1 LGYFTIEGALAE
13 YESLTVEQ
21 RGAVATVRLNRPDKH
36 NALNAQLS
44 HELIEALDRLEA
56 DDGVN
61 VIVLTGA
68 GEKAFCAGADMAE
81 AVGGDGPDASEVGAP
96 AQAVARV
103 LRTAKPIIAAVN
115 GYAYGGGAVLAINCD
130 IRIASEN
137 AKFRFVGASYGLVV
151 GAFQLPRIVGAP
163 LAKEL
168 IFTARTID
176 SQEALRIGLA
186 NHVVALEKLEATV
199 AETALAIAANSRAA
213 VMASKR
219 VIDIATANKDALR
232 HEVEANVELRKS
244 EEHRERFRAAA
255 QRVTGGK

>member
-1 LGYFTIEGALAE
+1 MGYA
-13 YESLTVEQ
+13 SLIVEKT
-21 RGAVATVRLNRPDKH
+21 GAVGTVRLNRPEKH

-44 HELIEALDRLEA
+44 HELIAALDALEA
-56 DDGVN
+56 DDEVN

-68 GEKAFCAGADMAE
+68 GEKAFCAGADLAA
-81 AVGGDGPDASEVGAP
+81 AVGGNGPDSSNVGAP

-137 AKFRFVGASYGLVV
+137 AKFRFIGASYGLVV
-151 GAFQLPRIVGAP
+151 GAFQLPRVVGAP

-176 SQEALRIGLA
+176 AQEALRIGLV
-186 NHVVALEKLEATV
+186 NHLTPIEKLESTV
-199 AETALAIAANSRAA
+199 METALAIAANSRAA
-213 VMASKR
+213 VMASKQ
-219 VIDIATANKDALR
+219 VIDTATSNREAFR
-232 HEVEANVELRKS
+232 QEVEANQGLRKS
-244 EEHRERFRAAA
+244 DEHQERFRAAA
-255 QRVTGGK
+255 KRVTGGK

>member
-1 LGYFTIEGALAE
+1 ME
-13 YESLTVEQ
+13 YESLIVEKT
-21 RGAVATVRLNRPDKH
+21 GAVGTVRLNRPEKH

-44 HELIEALDRLEA
+44 HELIAALDALEA
-56 DDGVN
+56 DDEVN

-81 AVGGDGPDASEVGAP
+81 AVGGNGPDSSNVGAP

-151 GAFQLPRIVGAP
+151 GAFQLPGIVGAP

-176 SQEALRIGLA
+176 AQEALRIGLV
-186 NHVVALEKLEATV
+186 NHLTPLEKLEPTV
-199 AETALAIAANSRAA
+199 MEVALAIAANSRAA
-213 VMASKR
+213 VMASKQ
-219 VIDIATANKDALR
+219 VIDTATSNREALR
-232 HEVEANVELRKS
+232 QEVEANQGLRKS
-244 EEHRERFRAAA
+244 DEHRERFRAAA
-255 QRVTGGK
+255 MRVTGEK

>member
-1 LGYFTIEGALAE
+1 MGYFTIEGALAE
-13 YESLTVEQ
+13 YESLTVEK
-21 RGAVATVRLNRPDKH
+21 RGAVATVRLNRPDKL

>member
-1 LGYFTIEGALAE
+1 VD

-21 RGAVATVRLNRPDKH
+21 TGAVATISLNRPDKH
-36 NALNAQLS
+36 NALSARLC
-44 HELIEALDRLEA
+44 HELIDALDRLEA
-56 DDGVN
+56 DDAVN
-61 VIVLTGA
+61 VLILTGA

-81 AVGGDGPDASEVGAP
+81 AVSPDSSGDASEVSAP

-103 LRTAKPIIAAVN
+103 LRTRKPIIAAVN
-115 GYAYGGGAVLAINCD
+115 GYAYGGGAFLAINCD

-137 AKFRFVGASYGLVV
+137 ARFRFVGASYGLVV

-176 SQEALRIGLA
+176 GAEALRAGLV
-186 NHVVALEKLEATV
+186 NHVVPLDQLEKAA
-199 AETALAIAANSRAA
+199 AEMAVAIAANSRPA
-213 VMASKR
+213 VMASKE
-219 VIDIATANKDALR
+219 VIDLATDSREALR
-232 HEVEANVELRKS
+232 REVEANVELRQS

-255 QRVTGGK
+255 TRVTGDR

>member
-1 LGYFTIEGALAE
+1 ME
-13 YESLTVEQ
+13 YESLIIEKTD
-21 RGAVATVRLNRPDKH
+21 AVGTVRLSRPEKH

-44 HELIEALDRLEA
+44 QELIAALDALEA
-56 DDGVN
+56 DDDVN
-61 VIVLTGA
+61 VIALTGA

-81 AVGGDGPDASEVGAP
+81 AVGGNGPDTSNVGAP

-130 IRIASEN
+130 IRIGSEN

-151 GAFQLPRIVGAP
+151 GAFQLPGIVGAP

-176 SQEALRIGLA
+176 AQEALRIGLL
-186 NHVVALEKLEATV
+186 NHVVPLEKLEPAV
-199 AETALAIAANSRAA
+199 MEMAAAIAANSRPA
-213 VMASKR
+213 VMASKQ
-219 VIDIATANKDALR
+219 VIDAATSNGEALR
-232 HEVEANVELRKS
+232 QEVEANQGLRKS
-244 EEHRERFRAAA
+244 DEHLQRFRAAA
-255 QRVTGGK
+255 MRVTGDK

>member
-1 LGYFTIEGALAE
+1 VAE
-13 YESLTVEQ
+13 YESLIIEKT
-21 RGAVATVRLNRPDKH
+21 GAVGTVRLNRPEKH

-44 HELIEALDRLEA
+44 HELIDALDRLEA
-56 DDGVN
+56 DDEVN
-61 VIVLTGA
+61 VIVLTGS

-81 AVGGDGPDASEVGAP
+81 AAGDNGPDASNVGAP

-137 AKFRFVGASYGLVV
+137 VKFRFVGASYGLVV
-151 GAFQLPRIVGAP
+151 GAFQLPRVVGAP

-176 SQEALRIGLA
+176 AQEALRIGLV
-186 NHVVALEKLEATV
+186 NHLTPIEKLEPTV
-199 AETALAIAANSRAA
+199 METALAIAANSRAA
-213 VMASKR
+213 VMASKQ
-219 VIDIATANKDALR
+219 VIDTATANGEALR
-232 HEVEANVELRKS
+232 QEVEANRGLRKS
-244 EEHRERFRAAA
+244 EEHRKRFRAAA
-255 QRVTGGK
+255 MRVTGEK